1 MISKADRMKKEPAPK
16 AATPAIQIFISDSAW
31 PLMEILVVTESGRE
45 YPMRAAYDIAQSQFQ
60 VPVMNALREALAGAI
75 QARKDGPR

>member
-1 MISKADRMKKEPAPK
+1 
-16 AATPAIQIFISDSAW
+16 
-31 PLMEILVVTESGRE
+31 MEILVVTESGRE